1 MAVSHFR
8 AEVLR
13 AKAEKREIDFAAALG
28 SFDTNA
34 FAWGGKPKNVFVC
47 WSYRAT
53 SSAEW
58 SHEMTEVRFSSLL
71 VAP

>member
-8 AEVLR
+8 AEALR

-28 SFDTNA
+28 SFETNA
-34 FAWGGKPKNVFVC
+34 FSWGVKPKSVFVC

-53 SSAEW
+53 SEAAW
-58 SHEMTEVRFSSLL
+58 CHEVTEARFSALL
-71 VAP
+71 AAP